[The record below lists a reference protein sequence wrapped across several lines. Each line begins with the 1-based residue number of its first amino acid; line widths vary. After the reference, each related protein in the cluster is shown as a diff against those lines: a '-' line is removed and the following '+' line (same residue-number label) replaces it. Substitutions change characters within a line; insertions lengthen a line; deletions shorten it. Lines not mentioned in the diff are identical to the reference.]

1 MSRQPLLERA
11 LRPANIDAAWRH
23 LNGDSA
29 PWAPGMPRR
38 QMEQNRLRHLLEL
51 VDEARAGRYRPCG
64 MRHFTLRKADGSER
78 VLSALYLRDKLLQR
92 AVAQVLDAEGE
103 RRFHHDSYGYRR
115 GRGVPQA
122 LERCAE
128 RIRCGLRWLVDA
140 DIRAFFDRIPHTP
153 LLRLVRN
160 ELRDPGITQLA
171 AAWLD
176 AGTYGT
182 GILGRR
188 RGIPQGAVVSPFL
201 CNLYLHQLDQA
212 WTREGIPFVR
222 YADDFLLFL
231 PDQRTAERAL
241 AFTRSRL
248 GRLDLDLHPEKT
260 RVVQASRNVVFLGEP
275 LRVPKR
281 CVVGQTSSAS
291 PAAPTRLRKWLNPG
305 RLFS

>member
-11 LRPANIDAAWRH
+11 LRPDNLDAAWRH
-23 LNGDSA
+23 LNGDCA

-38 QMEQNRLRHLLEL
+38 QMEQNRLRHVLEL
-51 VDEARAGRYRPCG
+51 VDEARAGRYRPSG
-64 MRHFTLRKADGSER
+64 MRQFTLRKADGSER
-78 VLSALYLRDKLLQR
+78 VLSALYLRDELLQR
-92 AVAQVLDAEGE
+92 AVAQVLDTEGE

-115 GRGVPQA
+115 GRGVPHA

-128 RIRCGLRWLVDA
+128 RIRCGLGWLVDA
-140 DIRAFFDRIPHTP
+140 DIRAFFDRIPHVP
-153 LLRLVRN
+153 LLRRVQDD
-160 ELRDPGITQLA
+160 LRDAGITRLV
-171 AAWLD
+171 AAWLN
-176 AGTYGT
+176 AGTYGS

-201 CNLYLHQLDQA
+201 CNLYLHQLDEA

-231 PDQRTAERAL
+231 PDHRTAERAL
-241 AFTRSRL
+241 AFTRRRL
-248 GRLDLDLHPEKT
+248 ARLDLELHPDKS
-260 RVVQASRNVVFLGEP
+260 RVVQASRDVVFLGEP

-281 CVVGQTSSAS
+281 RAVGQTSGTS
-291 PAAPTRLRKWLNPG
+291 PASTSSLRKWLNSR